1 LSIYRQ
7 LGVRRVV
14 NALGRMTLLGGSV
27 LPKDVLEAMIEAN
40 ECFVDMEELQNKLSE
55 EKMS

>member
-1 LSIYRQ
+1 
-7 LGVRRVV
+7 
-14 NALGRMTLLGGSV
+14 MTLLGGSV